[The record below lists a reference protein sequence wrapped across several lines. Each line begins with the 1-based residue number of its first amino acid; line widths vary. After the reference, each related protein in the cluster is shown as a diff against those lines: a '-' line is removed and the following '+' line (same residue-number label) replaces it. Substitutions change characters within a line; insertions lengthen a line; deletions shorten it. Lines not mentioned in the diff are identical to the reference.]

1 MGLALTFQEVSNAS
15 VHQVLLGTLVMFH
28 QPSMDVLEWF
38 VYMMADVVLLG
49 TKPSV
54 YVLKGTMVS
63 TVNY

>member
-1 MGLALTFQEVSNAS
+1 
-15 VHQVLLGTLVMFH
+15 MFH
-28 QPSMDVLEWF
+28 YPSMDALGWF
-38 VYMMADVVLLG
+38 VYMVADVVLLG